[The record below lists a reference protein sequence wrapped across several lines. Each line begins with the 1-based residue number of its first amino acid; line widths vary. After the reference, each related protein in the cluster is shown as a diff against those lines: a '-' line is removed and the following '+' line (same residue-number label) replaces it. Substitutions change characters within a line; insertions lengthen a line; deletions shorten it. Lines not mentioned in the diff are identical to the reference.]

1 MSLIDANALVNL
13 VDHAQPKS
21 ALFRATFNTLR
32 RPVITTWPAFTEAM
46 YLVFGIGG
54 WPLQRKLWDYILLGL
69 VKFHFPDPMEE
80 RRILE
85 LMERY
90 RDRPMDLADASLVA
104 AAETLEDPRILTQD
118 EDFYI
123 YRFKDKGTFE
133 VLPFPSMPPHE

>member
-13 VDHAQPKS
+13 VDKAQPEI
-21 ALFRATFNTLR
+21 ALFRSTFNTLR

-46 YLVFGIGG
+46 YLLFGIGG
-54 WPLQRKLWDYILLGL
+54 WPLERKLWDYILLNL
-69 VKFHFPDPMEE
+69 VRFHFPDAAEE
-80 RRILE
+80 RRIVE

-104 AAETLEDPRILTQD
+104 AAEALEDPSILSQD

-123 YRFKDKGTFE
+123 YRFKDRRTFD
-133 VLPFPSMPPHE
+133 VLPIAR